1 MMFERYTEKARRA
14 IFFARYEASQLGASQ
29 IEAEHILLGLLREDG
44 KLAAHYLQLS
54 SVDLEKIRSQIESR
68 SVPRGRVSSNIDM
81 PLSRDAKEALAFAA
95 EEAEML
101 NHRHIGTEHLLLG
114 LLRKSSTI
122 AFEVLTGLGVRLD
135 TLRDDMKA
143 GRLKKESATKN
154 NIITQ
159 RIPAAEGQPEI
170 GESFKYPDKN
180 LSMDERWSQVVL
192 KICTDQGII
201 ILPELT
207 SEFER
212 VAGMRQF
219 PADVEALMRLLAA
232 KGLVDPEHLAAFALQ
247 LRDEEKLGEFIEKLK
262 KDSPEP

>member
-14 IFFARYEASQLGASQ
+14 IFFARYEASCFGASQ
-29 IEAEHILLGLLREDG
+29 IDVEHILLGILREDG
-44 KLAAHYLQLS
+44 KLAAGYLQLS
-54 SVDLEKIRSQIESR
+54 SVDFERIRRELESR
-68 SVPRGRVSSNIDM
+68 NVLRERVPSNIDL

-114 LLRKSSTI
+114 LLRKSGTI
-122 AFEVLTGLGVRLD
+122 AAEVLTELGIRLD

-143 GRLKKESATKN
+143 DRLKKESARKN
-154 NIITQ
+154 HIITQ

-180 LSMDERWSQVVL
+180 LSIDERWSQVVL

-232 KGLVDPEHLAAFALQ
+232 KGLVDSEHLAAFALQ

-262 KDSPEP
+262 KDRPEP